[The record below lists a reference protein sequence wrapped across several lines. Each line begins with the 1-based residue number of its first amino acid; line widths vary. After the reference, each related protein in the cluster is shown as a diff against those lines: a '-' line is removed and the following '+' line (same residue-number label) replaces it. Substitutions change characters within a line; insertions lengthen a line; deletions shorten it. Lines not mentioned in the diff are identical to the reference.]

1 MGNGFDTNEL
11 ELWDKLLDE
20 ICNKIPQKT
29 KKFMNT
35 EGQKLKKQAK
45 QYAKQA
51 VKKKTGNYFKGI
63 KKGKVYIYRKNGAF
77 SVRVYGAAPHTH
89 LIEKG
94 HNIKNK
100 KDGAVLGRA
109 RAFQVLDKSAKQF
122 ETEYQKDIENFVDEV
137 IEEL

>member
-11 ELWDKLLDE
+11 ELWYKLLDE
-20 ICNKIPQKT
+20 ICNKVPQKT

-45 QYAKQA
+45 QYAKQT

-63 KKGKVYIYRKNGAF
+63 KKGKVYIYRENGAF
-77 SVRVYGAAPHTH
+77 SVRVYGAAHHTH

-94 HNIKNK
+94 HEVKNK
-100 KDGAVLGRA
+100 KDGVVLGRA
-109 RAFQVLDKSAKQF
+109 RAFQVLDKSAREFQSEF
-122 ETEYQKDIENFVDEV
+122 EKDIENFVDEV
-137 IEEL
+137 VDEL